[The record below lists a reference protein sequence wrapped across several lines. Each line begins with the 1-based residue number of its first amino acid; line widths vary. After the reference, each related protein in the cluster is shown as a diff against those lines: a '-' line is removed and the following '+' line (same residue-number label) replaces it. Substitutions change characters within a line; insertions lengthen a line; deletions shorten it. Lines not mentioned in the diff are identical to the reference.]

1 MTKLTTKKTL
11 IVASIVLIAGILAS
25 QAFAHM
31 GGGYGMM
38 NGNHMGNGQMGNGM
52 MGGGHMMDGLS
63 AEDQEK
69 MQEQMN
75 TFFSATREVREQRYQ
90 KQLELNQE
98 YAKTEKDQAKI
109 DTLQKELFDLSAQ
122 FEKERF
128 NHMTTMQKLFAGKTT
143 GNFRGMGGGYNNCF

>member
-25 QAFAHM
+25 QAFGHMGGGYNNMGNGYHM

-38 NGNHMGNGQMGNGM
+38 NG
-52 MGGGHMMDGLS
+52 GHMMNGLS
-63 AEDQEK
+63 TEDQEK

-75 TFFSATREVREQRYQ
+75 TFFSATKEVRELRSQ

-128 NHMTTMQKLFAGKTT
+128 THMTSMQKLFAGNTT
-143 GNFRGMGGGYNNCF
+143 GNFQGMAGGYNNCF